1 MSVILRVLARRIS
14 FLGGIMSKLTVLKF
28 GTSERLE
35 KMLSFSINEYEYDLI
50 TNVDEMN
57 ELQNKK
63 ILFAIELGDTGIN
76 IEHVKML
83 NKIRASGPD
92 FMKNS
97 IGCILINSR
106 SELFS
111 RAEARRT
118 IFYANMAGC
127 MFPGKPLSEATGSLK
142 NFSTRQTIAEG
153 NTSLEDMLLKDSRE
167 VVERVVNYTIRR
179 INAPKILALY
189 SGNPK
194 TSNTYALWNMVK
206 GNFENYHINEIHVE
220 NGSVVDC
227 KGCPYKTCKHYS
239 QSTNCFYGGIMVEE
253 VYPAILDCDV
263 LMMLC
268 PNYNDSI
275 NANMSAVI
283 NRLTALYRKTKFYDK
298 HFYSIIV
305 SGFSGS
311 DVLAQQLISALNINK
326 TFMLPPKFALME
338 TANNPGD
345 FEKIENIREKTKE
358 FAENIKKRVCMY
370 GD

>member
-1 MSVILRVLARRIS
+1 MNNI
-14 FLGGIMSKLTVLKF
+14 TVLKF

-35 KMLSFSINEYEYDLI
+35 KMLQSSLVEYKYDII
-50 TNVDEMN
+50 TNIDDMN
-57 ELQNKK
+57 SLQDKR

-76 IEHVKML
+76 IEHMKML
-83 NKIRASGPD
+83 HKIKASSTN
-92 FMKNS
+92 FMRNS
-97 IGCILINSR
+97 IGGIIINTNN
-106 SELFS
+106 ELFS
-111 RAEARRT
+111 RSIARQT

-142 NFSTRQTIAEG
+142 NF
-153 NTSLEDMLLKDSRE
+153 NTQHIISGSNISLEDILLSDCRK
-167 VVERVVNYTIRR
+167 VVERLMSVKAKRLTN
-179 INAPKILALY
+179 PKILTLY
-189 SGNPK
+189 SGNSK

-206 GNFENYHINEIHVE
+206 ENLKSYQINEIHIE

-227 KGCPYKTCKHYS
+227 KGCSYKACKHYS

-298 HFYSIIV
+298 FFYSIIV

-311 DVLAQQLISALNINK
+311 DIIAQQLISALNINK
-326 TFMLPPKFALME
+326 TFMLPPNFTLME
-338 TANNPGD
+338 TANNQGD
-345 FEKIENIREKTKE
+345 VLKIENIREKAKK
-358 FAENIKKRVCMY
+358 FSENISRLRS
-370 GD
+370 